1 MIFIRK
7 LIGCWLFSQ
16 GAYITRKWSDD
27 CTHVLVEDYSPLANE
42 IIDAMLARKEIVSID
57 WFKVLLLVFENTF
70 CILEGSCFIQ
80 Y

>member
-1 MIFIRK
+1 

-42 IIDAMLARKEIVSID
+42 IVDAILARKEIISVD
-57 WFKVLLLVFENTF
+57 WFKVLL
-70 CILEGSCFIQ
+70 
-80 Y
+80 